1 GTPTNLTTL
10 HPHTPPPNTP
20 TPLLP
25 TYAFQHHRHW
35 LEGSTE
41 AADASGLGLT
51 APGHPLLGATVRLA
65 DRDAYLL
72 TGRISLRTHPWLT
85 DHAVHGTVLLP
96 GTALLD
102 LVLKAGEQVGLD
114 LVEDLT
120 LTAPLVLDE
129 RTETR
134 VQVAVDEPDDSGAR
148 TVSVYAAPGGADSKG
163 DDRWTRHAQGTLAP
177 GLAPADR
184 FLVWPPPGAEEID
197 LDGAYERLTGA
208 GYGYGPAFQG
218 LGRVW
223 KREDELY
230 AEVALGEGQT
240 AGAAGFGIHPALL
253 DAALHPLLPGVA
265 ETEGQSWLPF
275 IWSEVSL
282 HATGATALRVRLSVT
297 ARADDALQVAVSAAD
312 GAGTPVAAGSLSLR
326 PLTKEALRAASAP
339 VDGLLQVGWTPLE
352 ETVAPRPVPYA
363 VLGHGPLDLGPD
375 AVRHPDQ
382 AALHA
387 AGPPP
392 AAVLLP
398 LAAPADPADRI
409 PLPESAHSAALTALA
424 EIRAWLEDERTADSR
439 LVIVTRRAVAV
450 GGEDVTGL
458 AHAGVWGLIRSA
470 QTENPGR
477 FTLLDLEDGDDALPA
492 PLLAAALASDEP
504 QLAVRAGTLM
514 TPRLARVSTAP
525 AEDGPRWD
533 GGTVLI
539 TGATGALGGVL
550 ARHLVTEHGAKRLLL
565 LSRRGEA
572 APGAPELAAE
582 LGELGARA
590 VFAACDASDREAL
603 AAVLKAIPDEHPLT
617 AIVHTA
623 GVLDDGVA
631 ARMTPEQLE
640 RVLRPKVDAAWNLH
654 ELTLD
659 RELTAFVLYSSVAG
673 LLGTAGQANYAAG
686 NTFLDALAGHRR
698 SRGLPGLSLAWGLWS
713 GADTMAGALQE
724 TDLRRL
730 AKTGLLPLPA
740 DEAMALF
747 DAAGGAD
754 TAVLAVTR
762 LNGAALRAGGEA
774 LQPILRGLAGPPARR
789 VLAAAGGGA
798 AADIPLGERLATL
811 GPEERDHFLTDLV
824 RTHVAGVLG
833 HSTPGGITADRAF
846 QELGFDSLTAV
857 ELRNQLNRA
866 TGLRLPTTLIFDHP
880 SPAALAAYLR
890 DELVVG
896 EASPTDTVLA
906 QLADLAG
913 RLTAATDTPEARKLV
928 SGRLRELLKSVD
940 TAGTGP
946 AGDGEGETELD
957 GASDEELFALFDE
970 LD

>member
-1 GTPTNLTTL
+1 
-10 HPHTPPPNTP
+10 
-20 TPLLP
+20 
-25 TYAFQHHRHW
+25 YAFQHHRHW

-72 TGRISLRTHPWLT
+72 TGRISRRTHPWLT

-134 VQVAVDEPDDSGAR
+134 VQVVVDEPDDSGAR
-148 TVSVYAAPGGADSKG
+148 PVSVYAAAGDGDSDG
-163 DDRWTRHAQGTLAP
+163 EDRWTRHAQGTLAP

-197 LDGAYERLTGA
+197 LDGAYERLAGA

-230 AEVALGEGQT
+230 AEVTLGEGQT
-240 AGAAGFGIHPALL
+240 AGTAGFGIHPALL

-265 ETEGQSWLPF
+265 EAEGQSWLPF

-282 HATGATALRVRLSVT
+282 HATGATALRVRLSTT
-297 ARADDALQVAVSAAD
+297 AREGDALQVAVSAAD

-326 PLTKEALRAASAP
+326 PLTKEALRAASTP

-375 AVRHPDQ
+375 AVRHPDP

-424 EIRAWLEDERTADSR
+424 AIRAWLEDERTADSR
-439 LVIVTRRAVAV
+439 LVVVTRRAVAV

-458 AHAGVWGLIRSA
+458 AHAGVWGLVRSA

-504 QLAVRAGTLM
+504 QLAVRAGALM
-514 TPRLARVSTAP
+514 TPRLARVSTGP
-525 AEDGPRWD
+525 AADGPRWD

-550 ARHLVTEHGAKRLLL
+550 ARHLVTGHGARRLLL

-582 LGELGARA
+582 LEELGAQA

-603 AAVLKAIPDEHPLT
+603 AAVLKAIPEEHPLT

-640 RVLRPKVDAAWNLH
+640 KVLRPKVDAAWNLH
-654 ELTLD
+654 ELTQDL
-659 RELTAFVLYSSVAG
+659 ELTAFVLYSSVAG

-730 AKTGLLPLPA
+730 AKTGLLPLPSA
-740 DEAMALF
+740 EAMALF

-762 LNGAALRAGGEA
+762 LNAAALRAGGEG

-789 VLAAAGGGA
+789 VLAAAGAGA

-811 GPEERDHFLTDLV
+811 GPEERDHFLVDLV

-880 SPAALAAYLR
+880 SPAALAAHLR

-906 QLADLAG
+906 QLADLTG
-913 RLTAATDTPEARKLV
+913 RLTAATDTPETRKLV